1 MSVIDMPECV
11 SEGTKIALY
20 ADDTKI
26 WRKIVSWN
34 DHEILQHDIDMLHNW
49 AERNKMKFHLDKCKV
64 LSINNRAS
72 ENGIWSSCLPFQVFI
87 YTLNGI
93 DLDFVKSEKDLGVVV
108 TSDLCWEDNI
118 LALYAKASS
127 RLGLMKR
134 TLRFIKDCKQKRAFY
149 LALIRSLFEHCSI
162 VWRPTTDTLN
172 DKVESIQRK
181 AVKWIL
187 GEQDHHYNDFEY
199 LSRLKN
205 LDLMPMELKFR
216 FTDLVMFHNI
226 YHGQSVIK
234 LPDYITS
241 MTHNDCTKLR
251 RTIRQ
256 PPQFND
262 VESCGL
268 PSINQRRTNRYD
280 SFSLKS
286 TIEAKTRSFKSSFF
300 FRTHLQWND
309 LPSELKGETN
319 PGIFKSNLKKHLWD
333 LMIDPD

>member
-1 MSVIDMPECV
+1 MNI
-11 SEGTKIALY
+11 LY

-26 WRKIVSWN
+26 WRKIVNWH

-64 LSINNRAS
+64 LSIHNRAS
-72 ENGIWSSCLPFQVFI
+72 ENSTWSSCLPFQVFI
-87 YTLNGI
+87 YTLNGV
-93 DLDFVKSEKDLGVVV
+93 DLDFAESEKDLGVVI

-118 LALYAKASS
+118 LALCTKARS
-127 RLGLMKR
+127 RLGLMRR
-134 TLRFIKDCKQKRAFY
+134 TLQFIKDHKQKRAFY
-149 LALIRSLFEHCSI
+149 LALIRSLFEHCSV
-162 VWRPTTDTLN
+162 VWRPTTDALN

-205 LDLMPMELKFR
+205 LDLMPMEFKFR
-216 FTDLVMFHNI
+216 FTDLLMFHNI
-226 YHGQSVIK
+226 YHGYSVIK
-234 LPDYITS
+234 LPEYITPL
-241 MTHNDCTKLR
+241 THNDCTRLR
-251 RTIRQ
+251 PTIRQ
-256 PPQFND
+256 PLQFNE
-262 VESCGL
+262 VESSGL
-268 PSINQRRTNRYD
+268 SNLNQRRTNRYD

-286 TIEAKTRSFKSSFF
+286 TIEAKTRSLKSGFF

-319 PGIFKSNLKKHLWD
+319 PGVFKSNLKKHLWD
-333 LMIDPD
+333 LIIDPD

>member
-1 MSVIDMPECV
+1 MNS
-11 SEGTKIALY
+11 
-20 ADDTKI
+20 
-26 WRKIVSWN
+26 
-34 DHEILQHDIDMLHNW
+34 
-49 AERNKMKFHLDKCKV
+49 
-64 LSINNRAS
+64 
-72 ENGIWSSCLPFQVFI
+72 
-87 YTLNGI
+87 
-93 DLDFVKSEKDLGVVV
+93 
-108 TSDLCWEDNI
+108 
-118 LALYAKASS
+118 
-127 RLGLMKR
+127 
-134 TLRFIKDCKQKRAFY
+134 
-149 LALIRSLFEHCSI
+149 
-162 VWRPTTDTLN
+162 
-172 DKVESIQRK
+172 KVESIQRK

-205 LDLMPMELKFR
+205 LDLMPMEYKFR

-234 LPDYITS
+234 LPNYIVP
-241 MTHNDCTKLR
+241 MTYNDCTRLR

-256 PPQFND
+256 PPQFNE

-268 PSINQRRTNRYD
+268 PDLNQRRTNRYD

-286 TIEAKTRSFKSSFF
+286 VIEAKTRSFKSGFF

-319 PGIFKSNLKKHLWD
+319 PGVFKSNLKKHLWD